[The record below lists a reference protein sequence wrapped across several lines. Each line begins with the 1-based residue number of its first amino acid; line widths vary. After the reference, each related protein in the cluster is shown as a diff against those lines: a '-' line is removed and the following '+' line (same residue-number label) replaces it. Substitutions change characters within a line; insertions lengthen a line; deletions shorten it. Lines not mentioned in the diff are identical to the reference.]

1 MKKIDLL
8 REMKEARLLSD
19 AWLIEGEMPQKFNW
33 KYLDSASR
41 DNKTNQRLDHNF
53 YMFYYASL
61 LPERSLI
68 LEVGMGMSTLCMG
81 MAIKGKGSLI
91 ITVDP
96 GLWSEEERLKRK
108 DYLSQYDIHNPQGYL
123 NDIKNLNLDG
133 YIVPVPDTSENVLKR
148 WDGRQIDLLFVDG
161 DHKPNGVRIDCE
173 WMKYV
178 KVGGIAVFDDWDYN
192 LSTTVK
198 NFLADK
204 PEWEMVTDST
214 LQTERGKW
222 KTVYWRNQ

>member
-19 AWLIEGEMPQKFNW
+19 AWLIEEDMPQKFNW

-41 DNKTNQRLDHNF
+41 DNRTNQRLDHNF

-68 LEVGMGMSTLCMG
+68 LEVGMGASTLSMG

-91 ITVDP
+91 VTIDP

-123 NDIKNLNLDG
+123 NSIKDLNLDG
-133 YIVPVPDTSENVLKR
+133 YIVPVPDTSENLLKR
-148 WDGRQIDLLFVDG
+148 WDGRQIDMLFVDG

-178 KVGGIAVFDDWDYN
+178 KVGGIAVFDDWDHN
-192 LSTTVK
+192 VSTTVK

-204 PEWEMVTDST
+204 PEWEMITDST
-214 LQTERGKW
+214 QQTERGKW